1 MAEKTT
7 KAPAASAASV
17 DNKATNTSK
26 QDAMKK
32 ARDARESAAKD
43 DRFVYVGKV
52 AEGTKTL
59 APQAQT
65 IVNAIQATGKGGIT
79 RSDLVKSLDGVIT
92 TRQPIGR
99 IVSYYQKL
107 ITETGHVEIRPA
119 TGVAKDK

>member
-7 KAPAASAASV
+7 KAPATSAG
-17 DNKATNTSK
+17 NKAPNTSK
-26 QDAMKK
+26 QDAMKV
-32 ARDARESAAKD
+32 ARDARDSAAKN
-43 DRFVYVGKV
+43 DRFVHVGKV

-65 IVNAIQATGKGGIT
+65 IVNAIQAAGKGGIT
-79 RSDLVKSLDGVIT
+79 RSDLVKSLDGVLT
-92 TRQPIGR
+92 TRQPVGR

-119 TGVAKDK
+119 TGVAKEA